1 MSCCFFL
8 SWIEKQPDILFC
20 IFDTRRNQT
29 YAFEDDTFILYQT
42 DDNTVD
48 GKSSGGGGGSTP
60 IIPCV
65 CPPSPLPFTV
75 NVVDLLM
82 NFLAIEWILRILL
95 FTPAGSSS
103 STLPSDHDSDDDNDN
118 EYYYTDEEP
127 PVDDDNDDDDDAPPT
142 ATTRHFLHQ
151 WFNYIFEQQNLLD
164 ALAVFPY
171 YLERAPNGFVSL
183 RLLRLFRLFQLVRL
197 GQYNS
202 MFMSLTNVLYKSFNY
217 LKLLVLVLAFGAAF
231 FGSMVYYIERGTWK
245 YYEPAGEYRFVRIGV
260 DGVTEEPTPFTS
272 IPAAFWWFMVT
283 ATTVGYGGTCS
294 IWHFPSRFLFADFE
308 TSHLF
313 S

>member
-1 MSCCFFL
+1 M
-8 SWIEKQPDILFC
+8 
-20 IFDTRRNQT
+20 
-29 YAFEDDTFILYQT
+29 YQN
-42 DDNTVD
+42 DDNTFD
-48 GKSSGGGGGSTP
+48 GSSSSSSGIGGGGGGGSSSTTTT
-60 IIPCV
+60 IPCV

-75 NVVDLLM
+75 NAIDWLM
-82 NFLAIEWILRILL
+82 NFLAMEWILRILL
-95 FTPAGSSS
+95 FTPAVSSS
-103 STLPSDHDSDDDNDN
+103 SDHDDSNDDDDDNN

-127 PVDDDNDDDDDAPPT
+127 PVDEDNNDDGIAPTTTTTTT
-142 ATTRHFLHQ
+142 ARHFLYQ

-283 ATTVGYGGTCS
+283 ATTVGYGGTY
-294 IWHFPSRFLFADFE
+294 HPNVLVE
-308 TSHLF
+308 
-313 S
+313 